1 MVIRYSTGLVIGR
14 FQPFHK
20 GHDYLIKKALL
31 FCDKLVI
38 GIGSSNIKN
47 KDNPLGF
54 RQRKKI
60 LDVYLDK
67 KRIRNKIVK
76 IFPLPDNLSDDV
88 WLKNAINKAGKIDAV
103 ISNNELEVNR
113 FFKDAGFTVLT
124 VAYYKRYLFEGNK
137 IRKLIAQNR
146 KWEDRVPL
154 SVADRIKYAFSKTTI
169 F

>member
-1 MVIRYSTGLVIGR
+1 MAIRYSTGFVIGR

-20 GHDYLIKKALL
+20 GYDYLIKKALL

-113 FFKDAGFTVLT
+113 FFK
-124 VAYYKRYLFEGNK
+124 N
-137 IRKLIAQNR
+137 
-146 KWEDRVPL
+146 
-154 SVADRIKYAFSKTTI
+154 
-169 F
+169 